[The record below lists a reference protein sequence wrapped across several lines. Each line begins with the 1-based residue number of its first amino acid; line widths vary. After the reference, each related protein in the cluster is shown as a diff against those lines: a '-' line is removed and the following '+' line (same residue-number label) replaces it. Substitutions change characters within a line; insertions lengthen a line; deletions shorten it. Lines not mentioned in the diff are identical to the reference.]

1 MICLTETWCSDESI
15 QKNSN
20 FQIPYYKLLS
30 SERKADKRGGGIATY
45 IRNDQAIKAR
55 KDLSISD
62 SSCEVLTIE
71 ITNSKTKNILVSTC
85 YRPPEGDIKKFSSYL
100 EDIFLKINREQKK
113 LFCIG
118 DLNIDCLKYKKN
130 ATTKLFFDNMFQHCI
145 FPIINK
151 PTRITPNSISAID
164 NILTNAFQDSSL
176 KTGIV
181 KTDISDHFPIYF
193 SINQD
198 TRINNN
204 SKTKIYIRKT
214 NKISIQKF
222 KDTLSIVNWDEVY
235 KKCNL
240 EDTNSAYNTF
250 IDIFFNHYNS
260 YFPIEEKI
268 VKEKYLNCPWITSGI
283 KKSSKTKQKL
293 YIKYLKNRNEV
304 NLSIYKQY
312 KNLFEKI
319 RKNSKKIYYSKLLQ
333 NTNGDIKKSWNIMKE
348 IIGKKNTKTNTLPDR
363 IVVDEK
369 EYNDKSSIAEHFNS
383 FFANI
388 GPNMASKIQCPNT
401 YFETYLTNQ
410 QSELKFN
417 GLDYDELKAAKKSLK
432 NNVAPGIDEIC
443 SKVVISAF
451 PVICKPLFEIL
462 KSSIT
467 TGTFPDKFKIA
478 KVVPIIKT
486 GEFHFHL
493 KTTDPSQY
501 RSLNF

>member
-1 MICLTETWCSDESI
+1 MTYKTIDFESLRFNVFETANNILNDFCDVDTQIFQVNNFDSPYFNIKNFKIELQTFKNNFMAIHINIRSINKNFDKLKHFLTDCNYSFSMICLTETWCSDESI

-348 IIGKKNTKTNTLPDR
+348 IIGKKIPKQIPYLIELLWMKKNTT
-363 IVVDEK
+363 I
-369 EYNDKSSIAEHFNS
+369 
-383 FFANI
+383 
-388 GPNMASKIQCPNT
+388 
-401 YFETYLTNQ
+401 
-410 QSELKFN
+410 
-417 GLDYDELKAAKKSLK
+417 
-432 NNVAPGIDEIC
+432 
-443 SKVVISAF
+443 KV
-451 PVICKPLFEIL
+451 L
-462 KSSIT
+462 
-467 TGTFPDKFKIA
+467 
-478 KVVPIIKT
+478 
-486 GEFHFHL
+486 
-493 KTTDPSQY
+493 
-501 RSLNF
+501 